1 MSKSKERSFLAEP
14 GGKLLWVLLA
24 VIVFVFAWWPTDIYF
39 YEISLVGWLMFG
51 SLFIWLLLTIIY
63 VRWMESIEDETLD
76 EKDEKE
82 NDIA

>member
-1 MSKSKERSFLAEP
+1 MLI
-14 GGKLLWVLLA
+14 A
-24 VIVFVFAWWPTDIYF
+24 VIVLVFAWWPTDIYF